1 MEALAA
7 GCFPILPDRL
17 AYPEHLPEELRVR
30 HLYNNEEDMMEKL
43 EKAVS
48 QKLYLKTDLT
58 QEFINKYD
66 WSSLI
71 ELYDNLI

>member
-1 MEALAA
+1 
-7 GCFPILPDRL
+7 
-17 AYPEHLPEELRVR
+17 
-30 HLYNNEEDMMEKL
+30 MMEKL